1 MNIKKFIPH
10 LVAVAAFLVISVFY
24 FSPLLDGKKQIQ
36 QSDIM
41 HYKGTAQE
49 IVDFRKDHNGEEP
62 LWTNSMF
69 GGMPAYQISVLYHGN
84 LMKFVDSAFLL
95 WMPHPIGL
103 VFLYFFGFY
112 ILLLCLR
119 INPWIAAVGA
129 FAYGFS
135 SFFFIILEVGH
146 NTQAHAIAY
155 MAPLLGGIILILRR
169 NFILGAALTTLFASL
184 ELYAN
189 HVQIT
194 YYFFMIV
201 AAIMVV
207 EFINALKEKHLPDFI
222 KRCAILAVC
231 IGIAVLPNVS
241 NLWATY
247 EYGKYTTRG
256 TSDLTI
262 NERGQSN
269 ESNKTTGLDKDYA
282 TAWSYGISETFNLF
296 IPNFKGGASEAIAT
310 HNKNALE
317 NIQDPQMRQYAGS
330 MSSYFGNQT
339 FTMGPVYIGA
349 IMIFLAI
356 LGLFLIKD
364 RIKWALLIITII
376 SIMLAWG
383 RNLMWFT
390 DIFFDYFPGYNK
402 FRSISMILVIAELT
416 IPLLAMLAVQ
426 KIYESTGTTQV
437 TVGKKTMPITRVL
450 IISAAITGGF
460 ALLCYLAPDA
470 FNKFQ
475 ADGELR
481 QLVAQAKQ
489 QDPNAQA
496 AQIENAYTP
505 VLEQAEI
512 ARKAI
517 FKADAIRT
525 FIFILLVFGA
535 LWLYLAKKL
544 TQELLIAAL
553 AVFVLADM
561 WPVAARYLNSSNYVA
576 KAQMQNPFPKTK
588 ADEFILEDKSLDY
601 RVLKLGNPFNDA
613 STSYW
618 HKSIGGYHGAKL
630 KRYHELMSFQL
641 DQNMAAL
648 MQGLRSGGIS
658 DSSVKAA
665 FNKTQTLNML
675 NTKYVI
681 VGDDSPPLVNPL
693 ANGNAW
699 FVKNILSV
707 NSANDEI
714 LKLSDVNTR
723 ETAIINTKFNE
734 VLGNFKPQFDADAS
748 IKLNSYQANKLVYET
763 NAKTD
768 QLAVFSEIY
777 YPKGWIATIDGKE
790 APYVNADYVL
800 RAMVVP
806 AGKHTVAFTFKP
818 AVYFIGEKISLAGSV
833 LVLLIAFGGSFMAY
847 RKEEKNSHVKA

>member
-1 MNIKKFIPH
+1 MNFKKFLPH
-10 LVAVAAFLVISVFY
+10 IVAIGAFLVISLFY
-24 FSPLLDGKKQIQ
+24 FSPLIDGKKQIQ

-41 HYKGTAQE
+41 HFKGTAQE
-49 IVDFRKDHNGEEP
+49 IVDFRKDHPEEEP

-69 GGMPAYQISVLYHGN
+69 GGMPAYQISVQYHAN
-84 LMKFVDSAFLL
+84 LMKYVDNAFLL
-95 WMPHPIGL
+95 WLPHPIGM

-129 FAYGFS
+129 LAYGFS

-155 MAPLLGGIILILRR
+155 MAPLLGGIILTLRK
-169 NFILGAALTTLFASL
+169 NYILGGALTTLFAAL

-194 YYFFMIV
+194 YYFFMVV
-201 AAIMVV
+201 AAIMLV
-207 EFINALKEKHLPDFI
+207 EFYAAIKEKRILDFI
-222 KRCAILAVC
+222 KRGAIVAVA
-231 IGIAVLPNVS
+231 IVIAVLPNIS

-262 NERGQSN
+262 NENGQSN
-269 ESNKTTGLDKDYA
+269 AANKTSGLDKDYA

-296 IPNFKGGASEAIAT
+296 IPNFKGGASESIAQ
-310 HNKNALE
+310 HNKGALDAVK
-317 NIQDPQMRQYAGS
+317 DPQMRQYVGN
-330 MSSYFGNQT
+330 MYSYFGNQT

-349 IMIFLAI
+349 IMIFLAV

-364 RIKWALLIITII
+364 RIKWALLAITII

-416 IPLLAMLAVQ
+416 IPLLAVLALQ
-426 KIYESTGTTQV
+426 KIYESTATTQV
-437 TVGKKTMPITRVL
+437 SIGKKTMPINRVL
-450 IISAAITGGF
+450 IIVAAITGGF
-460 ALLCYLAPDA
+460 ALLCYLAPDM

-475 ADGELR
+475 ADNELSTLVR
-481 QLVAQAKQ
+481 QVKQ
-489 QDPNAQA
+489 QNPEAQV
-496 AQIENAYTP
+496 AQIENMYAP
-505 VLEQAEI
+505 VLEQTEL

-517 FKADAIRT
+517 FKSDAIRT

-535 LWLYLAKKL
+535 LWLFLTKKINQQL
-544 TQELLIAAL
+544 MIAAL
-553 AVFVLADM
+553 AIFVLADM
-561 WPVAARYLNSSNYVA
+561 WPVAARFLNSSNYVP

-588 ADEFILEDKSLDY
+588 ADEYILQDKTLDY

-641 DQNMAAL
+641 DQEMASL
-648 MQGLRSGGIS
+648 MQSLRSSGVS
-658 DSSVKAA
+658 DSSVNLA
-665 FNKTQTLNML
+665 FTKTQVLNML

-681 VGDDSPPLVNPL
+681 VNDDAPPLPNIQ

-714 LKLSDVNTR
+714 LKLSDINTK
-723 ETAIINTKFNE
+723 EIAIINSIFNIQ
-734 VLGNFKPQFDADAS
+734 NSAFQYDADAS

-763 NAKTD
+763 NAKTE

-790 APYVNADYVL
+790 SPYVNADYVL
-800 RAMVVP
+800 RAMLVP
-806 AGKHTVAFTFKP
+806 AGKHTIEFNFKP
-818 AVYFIGEKISLAGSV
+818 AVYVVGEKISLAGSL
-833 LVLLIAFGGSFMAY
+833 LVLLISFGGMFYAY
-847 RKEEKNSHVKA
+847 KKESI

>member
-1 MNIKKFIPH
+1 MNIKKFVPH
-10 LVAVAAFLVISVFY
+10 IAAIAAFIAITLFY

-41 HYKGTAQE
+41 HFKGTSQE
-49 IVDFRKDHNGEEP
+49 IVDFRKEHNGEEP

-69 GGMPAYQISVLYHGN
+69 GGMPAYQISAIYHGN
-84 LMKFVDSAFLL
+84 LMKYVDNALQL
-95 WMPHPIGL
+95 WLPHPIGI
-103 VFLYFFGFY
+103 VFLYFLGFY

-119 INPWIAAVGA
+119 INPWIAAVGSL
-129 FAYGFS
+129 AYGFS

-155 MAPLLGGIILILRR
+155 AAPLLGGVILVLRR
-169 NFILGAALTTLFASL
+169 NYILGGALTALFAAL
-184 ELYAN
+184 ELSAN

-194 YYFFMIV
+194 YYFFMVI
-201 AAIMVV
+201 AAFVVV
-207 EFINALKEKHLPDFI
+207 EFINAIREKHLPDFM
-222 KRCAILAVC
+222 KRAAILAVA
-231 IGIAVLPNVS
+231 IGLGVLPNVS

-269 ESNKTTGLDKDYA
+269 EANKTSGLDKDYA
-282 TAWSYGISETFNLF
+282 TQWSYGISETFNLF

-317 NIQDPQMRQYAGS
+317 AIQDPQMRQYAGS
-330 MSSYFGNQT
+330 MSAYFGEQM
-339 FTMGPVYIGA
+339 FTSGPVYVGA
-349 IMIFLAI
+349 IMMFLAI

-364 RIKWALLIITII
+364 RIKWALLAITII

-383 RNLMWFT
+383 HNLMWFT
-390 DIFFDYFPGYNK
+390 DLFFNFFPGYNK
-402 FRSISMILVIAELT
+402 FRAVSMILVIAELT
-416 IPLLAMLAVQ
+416 IPLLAVLALQQVLDSTSATKVQ
-426 KIYESTGTTQV
+426 
-437 TVGKKTMPITRVL
+437 VGKRTMPINRVL
-450 IISAAITGGF
+450 IIAAAVTGGF
-460 ALLCYLAPDA
+460 ALLCYLVPDM

-475 ADGELR
+475 PDGELR
-481 QLVAQAKQ
+481 QMVSQAKQ
-489 QDPNAQA
+489 QDPNAQV
-496 AQIENAYTP
+496 AQIENAYAP
-505 VLEQAEI
+505 ILEQAEI

-525 FIFILLVFGA
+525 FIFILLSFGA
-535 LWLYLAKKL
+535 LWFYLSRKINQQL
-544 TQELLIAAL
+544 FFAAL
-553 AVFVLADM
+553 AIFVLADM

-576 KAQMQNPFPKTK
+576 KAQMQSPFPKTK

-648 MQGLRSGGIS
+648 MQELRSGGVS
-658 DSSVKAA
+658 DSSLKAG
-665 FNKTQTLNML
+665 FSKTQTLNML

-681 VGDDSPPLVNPL
+681 VGEDSPPLLNPL

-699 FVKNILSV
+699 FVKNVLPVST
-707 NSANDEI
+707 ANDEI
-714 LKLSDVNTR
+714 LKLSDVNTK
-723 ETAIINTKFNE
+723 ETAIINTKYSDAAA
-734 VLGNFKPQFDADAS
+734 FKPQFDPENS
-748 IKLNSYQANKLVYET
+748 IKLMSYQANKLVYET
-763 NAKTD
+763 NAKTN
-768 QLAVFSEIY
+768 QMAVFSEIY
-777 YPKGWIATIDGKE
+777 YPKGWIATVDGKE
-790 APYVNADYVL
+790 TPYVNADYVL
-800 RAMVVP
+800 RAMIVP
-806 AGKHTVAFTFKP
+806 AGKHTVEFAFKP
-818 AVYFIGEKISLAGSV
+818 AVYVVGEKISMAGSI
-833 LVLLIAFGGSFMAY
+833 LVLLVSFGGMFVAY
-847 RKEEKNSHVKA
+847 RKEEKNSHDKA

>member
-1 MNIKKFIPH
+1 MNFKKFIPH
-10 LVAVAAFLVISVFY
+10 IVAVAAFLIISLIY
-24 FSPLLDGKKQIQ
+24 FKPLLGGDKQIQ

-41 HYKGTAQE
+41 HFKGTAQE
-49 IVDFRKDHNGEEP
+49 IIDFRKDHNGEEP

-84 LMKFVDSAFLL
+84 LMKFVDNAFQL
-95 WMPHPIGL
+95 WLPHPVGM

-129 FAYGFS
+129 LAYGFS

-155 MAPLLGGIILILRR
+155 MAPMLGGIILILRK
-169 NFILGAALTTLFASL
+169 NYILGAALTTLFTSL
-184 ELYAN
+184 ELYSN

-207 EFINALKEKHLPDFI
+207 EFISALKEKRMPDFI
-222 KRCAILAVC
+222 KRSAILGVC
-231 IGIAVLPNVS
+231 IVIAVLPNIS

-256 TSDLTI
+256 SSDLTI
-262 NERGQSN
+262 NERGKSN
-269 ESNKTTGLDKDYA
+269 EGNKTSGLDKDYA
-282 TAWSYGISETFNLF
+282 TQWSYGVSETFNLF
-296 IPNFKGGASEAIAT
+296 IPNFKGGASETIAA

-317 NIQDPQMRQYAGS
+317 SIQDPQMRQYAGS
-330 MSSYFGNQT
+330 MSAYFGEQM

-349 IMIFLAI
+349 IMIFLAV

-364 RIKWALLIITII
+364 RIKWALLAITLI

-383 RNLMWFT
+383 HNLMWFT
-390 DIFFDYFPGYNK
+390 DIFFNYFPGYNK
-402 FRSISMILVIAELT
+402 FRAVSMILVIAELT
-416 IPLLAMLAVQ
+416 IPLLAVLALQ

-437 TVGKKTMPITRVL
+437 TIGKKTISTNRAL
-450 IISAAITGGF
+450 IIAAAVTGGF
-460 ALLCYLAPDA
+460 ALMCYLVPDM

-475 ADGELR
+475 PNGELR
-481 QLVAQAKQ
+481 QMVAQAKQ
-489 QDPNAQA
+489 QDPNAQV
-496 AQIENAYTP
+496 AQIENAYGP
-505 VLEQAEI
+505 ILEQAEI

-535 LWLYLAKKL
+535 LWFYLSKKINE
-544 TQELLIAAL
+544 QLLFAAL
-553 AVFVLADM
+553 AIFVLADM

-576 KAQMQNPFPKTK
+576 KSQVQTPFPKTK
-588 ADEFILEDKSLDY
+588 ADEFILEDKSPDY

-648 MQGLRSGGIS
+648 MQVLRSSGVS
-658 DSSVKAA
+658 DSSLQAG
-665 FNKTQTLNML
+665 FSQTQTLNML

-699 FVKNILSV
+699 FVKNVLPV

-714 LKLSDVNTR
+714 LKLSEINTK
-723 ETAIINTKFNE
+723 ETAIVNTKFKE
-734 VLGNFKPQFDADAS
+734 AASFKPQYDAAAG
-748 IKLNSYQANKLVYET
+748 IKLNSYQANKLVYES
-763 NAKTD
+763 NAKTN

-777 YPKGWIATIDGKE
+777 YPKGWVATIDGKE
-790 APYVNADYVL
+790 TEVVNADYVL
-800 RAMVVP
+800 RAMLIP
-806 AGKHTVAFTFKP
+806 AGKHTIEFNFKP
-818 AVYFIGEKISLAGSV
+818 AVYVVGEKISIAGSI
-833 LVLLIAFGGSFMAY
+833 LVLLISFGGIFIAY
-847 RKEEKNSHVKA
+847 RNEEKNNHVKA